1 MAKDVYIFLI
11 QQNKILTKD
20 YLALGLAI
28 LIYVVF
34 NSEFNKAISYGRN
47 LEKKVGSVFFLICIA
62 QIVFMDQISEQ
73 RIDQKTNR
81 DSIECSLLL
90 FLL

>member
-34 NSEFNKAISYGRN
+34 NSEFNKAIS
-47 LEKKVGSVFFLICIA
+47 
-62 QIVFMDQISEQ
+62 
-73 RIDQKTNR
+73 
-81 DSIECSLLL
+81 
-90 FLL
+90 